1 MAKNNTQQKDRS
13 KSMRRIGPNLNF
25 ASNEAYNLLRT
36 NLSFS
41 LPDKIGGKIIG
52 ITSSSPQDGKST
64 TSINLSY
71 ALAEAGHKVILID
84 SDMRRPSISKVLNEP
99 MSPGL
104 SNVLAGDDDKNAI
117 RAGVLHKNLSV
128 LFAGDIP
135 PNPSELVSSEK
146 MRHTLEALQAEY
158 DYVII
163 DLPPTNLVSD
173 PLAVSK
179 FVDGIIVVV
188 RHEKTKKKE
197 ILETIRQLKFVG
209 VRILGFVYNGYKR
222 GKGHYYSSDTY
233 YKKPSSQKT
242 K

>member
-1 MAKNNTQQKDRS
+1 MAKKNTQQNERS
-13 KSMRRIGPNLNF
+13 KSMRRIGPNLDF

-41 LPDKIGGKIIG
+41 LPDKVGGKVIG

-84 SDMRRPSISKVLNEP
+84 SDMRRPSISRVLNEP

-104 SNVLAGDDDKNAI
+104 SIILAGDNDKNAI

-146 MRHTLEALQAEY
+146 MKCTLEALQAEY

-188 RHEKTKKKE
+188 RHEKTKKQE

-209 VRILGFVYNGYKR
+209 VRILGFVYNGCKR
-222 GKGHYYSSDTY
+222 GKGHYYSSDPY
-233 YKKPSSQKT
+233 YKKSNLQK
-242 K
+242 

>member
-1 MAKNNTQQKDRS
+1 MAKKNTRQNERS
-13 KSMRRIGPNLNF
+13 KLMCRIGPNLDF

-41 LPDKIGGKIIG
+41 LPDKVGGKIIG
-52 ITSSSPQDGKST
+52 ITSSAPQDGKST

-71 ALAEAGHKVILID
+71 SLAEAGHKVILID
-84 SDMRRPSISKVLNEP
+84 SDMRRPSISKVLDAP
-99 MSPGL
+99 ISPGL
-104 SNVLAGDDDKNAI
+104 SNVLVGDNDENAI
-117 RAGVLHKNLSV
+117 RVGILHKNLSV

-146 MRHTLEALQAEY
+146 MKNTLESLKSKY

-188 RHEKTKKKE
+188 RHEKTKKQE

-233 YKKPSSQKT
+233 YKQSSST
-242 K
+242 KNK